1 MDGPEVRDASQRD
14 ERVDEPEVDEP
25 EHRAPEVTTDV
36 QDGTA
41 PAIFGRLGD
50 IETHLGELRREVAAL
65 RTAQESAARAVVRAP
80 GPGQRGVELLREE
93 RDEARMENE
102 ALLARL
108 RTVEEDRDR
117 QRAAAVEL
125 RREVRAARRD
135 DDGTGEAD
143 QVFLDP
149 EEDFRW
155 RVQAA
160 WVSMIPAAEKK
171 DLPLG
176 EYVVLPGF
184 LESVRDTP
192 GIEVSKVVEVVVH
205 IATGRIHELAGRQTH
220 QLRESESS
228 DRFVTREDGA
238 TCWRVALQVS
248 TPGARRLHF
257 WQPPGGRPPE
267 LSSVRLHDDSRP

>member
-1 MDGPEVRDASQRD
+1 
-14 ERVDEPEVDEP
+14 
-25 EHRAPEVTTDV
+25 
-36 QDGTA
+36 
-41 PAIFGRLGD
+41 
-50 IETHLGELRREVAAL
+50 
-65 RTAQESAARAVVRAP
+65 
-80 GPGQRGVELLREE
+80 
-93 RDEARMENE
+93 MENE